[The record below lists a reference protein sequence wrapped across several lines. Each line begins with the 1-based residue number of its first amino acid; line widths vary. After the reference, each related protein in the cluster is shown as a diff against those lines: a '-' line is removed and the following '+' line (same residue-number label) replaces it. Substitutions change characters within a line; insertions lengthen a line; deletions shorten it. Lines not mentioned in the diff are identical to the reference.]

1 MENNVKQPL
10 SKIKSNLYKR
20 VAEDE
25 KKQKLK
31 LSLIIAG
38 AVILV
43 VLLIVSASLVETNS
57 GKYTYIFGNS
67 EQQISKEQVLSGKV
81 QMIDMNA
88 LANYLGFK
96 KNDSSAQ
103 AEYVAN
109 GTVATF
115 YHEKNTALIN
125 GIEIKMPA
133 NTLIKNGYCLVPL
146 STVDE
151 LLRGVDI
158 IARGSKINV
167 TKNGETVYM
176 IVNNPKIEYATD
188 VSEYLE
194 YINSKNE
201 YIYTLTNKENPID
214 EEFEPENLV
223 EIPSKYSRKDKVI
236 YLENT
241 ALQAVIAMINDM
253 NELGITDIYVQS
265 SYRSHAYQDMLFNMY
280 IDEEMENGHTYEEA
294 LELANKYSAR
304 PEHSEHRTGLCV
316 DFTTASIGG
325 AVDDEFAETEAFAWL
340 KDNAWKYGFILR
352 YPENK
357 ISTTGYQYESWHYRF
372 VGRDRASIIYQTGI
386 CYEEYLEIFEN
397 KGE

>member
-1 MENNVKQPL
+1 MESNVKNPL

-20 VAEDE
+20 VEEDE
-25 KKQKLK
+25 KKQKIK
-31 LSLIIAG
+31 LALIGAG
-38 AVILV
+38 ALLFV
-43 VLLIVSASLVETNS
+43 VLLIVSASLVETNA
-57 GKYTYIFGNS
+57 GKYTYVYGDY
-67 EQQISKEQVLSGKV
+67 EQVISKDQALSGKV

-96 KNDSSAQ
+96 KNDSNSQ
-103 AEYVAN
+103 IEYMAN

-115 YHEKNTALIN
+115 YHDKSTALIN

-133 NTLIKNGYCLVPL
+133 NAMIKNGYCLVPL
-146 STVDE
+146 STMSE
-151 LLRGVDI
+151 LLHGI
-158 IARGSKINV
+158 EISTRGSKINV
-167 TKNGETVYM
+167 SGSGETVYM
-176 IVNNPKIEYATD
+176 IVNDPKIEYATD
-188 VSEYLE
+188 VSKYLE
-194 YINSKNE
+194 YINSKSE
-201 YIYTLTNKENPID
+201 YIYTLTNKQNPIE

-223 EIPSKYSRKDKVI
+223 EIPSQYSRKDKVI

-253 NELGITDIYVQS
+253 NELGISDIYVQS

-280 IDEEMENGHTYEEA
+280 IDDEMENGRTYEEA

-316 DFTTASIGG
+316 DFTTSSIDGV
-325 AVDDEFAETEAFAWL
+325 VDDEFAETEAFAWL

-357 ISTTGYQYESWHYRF
+357 ISITGYQYESWHFRF
-372 VGRDRASIIYQTGI
+372 VGVERASIIYQTGL